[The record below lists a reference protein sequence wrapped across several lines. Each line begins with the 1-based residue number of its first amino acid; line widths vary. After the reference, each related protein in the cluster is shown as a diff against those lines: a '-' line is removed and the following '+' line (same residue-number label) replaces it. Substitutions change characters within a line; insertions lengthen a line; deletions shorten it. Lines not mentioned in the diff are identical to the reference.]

1 MNETYPFKLI
11 PLPYNYDAMEPYIDK
26 ETMMLHHDKH
36 FKSYVNGLNSAIS
49 PYPKYYSW
57 SLEKL
62 LKSLIFLPNEIKE
75 NVRNY
80 GGGVYNHTLYF
91 EGLKNVGS
99 KNMPVGRL
107 ADKINEQ
114 YINFNNFYNIFK
126 KKALEVFGSGYVW
139 LVLDKNN
146 NLDVIGTPN
155 QDTVL
160 DLNLCPIIL
169 IDVWEHAYYLKYHN
183 KRDEYIDNYR
193 NIINWD
199 KAEERFLNCL
209 NREST

>member
-1 MNETYPFKLI
+1 MNETYPFKLK

-36 FKSYVNGLNSAIS
+36 LKNYVDKLNLAIA
-49 PYPKYYSW
+49 PYPKFYDW

-62 LKSLIFLPNEIKE
+62 LQSLIFLPNEIKE
-75 NVRNY
+75 SVRNN
-80 GGGVYNHTLYF
+80 GGGVYNHNLYF
-91 EGLKNVGS
+91 EGLKNIGS
-99 KNMPVGRL
+99 KNVPVGKL

-126 KKALEVFGSGYVW
+126 KKALEVFGSVYVW

-146 NLDVIGTPN
+146 NLDIIGTPN

-183 KRDEYIDNYR
+183 KRAEYIEGYR

-209 NREST
+209 NRKST

>member
-1 MNETYPFKLI
+1 MNETYPFKLK

-36 FKSYVNGLNSAIS
+36 FKSYVDGLNSAIS

-75 NVRNY
+75 SVRNN
-80 GGGVYNHTLYF
+80 GGGVYNHNLYF
-91 EGLKNVGS
+91 EGLKNIGS
-99 KNMPVGRL
+99 KNVPVGKL

-146 NLDVIGTPN
+146 NLDIIVTPN

-183 KRDEYIDNYR
+183 KRAEYIEGYR

-209 NREST
+209 NRKST

>member
-11 PLPYNYDAMEPYIDK
+11 PLPYNYDALEPYIDK

-36 FKSYVNGLNSAIS
+36 FKSYVDGLNSAIS

-80 GGGVYNHTLYF
+80 GGGVYYHTLYF
-91 EGLKNVGS
+91 DGLKNVGS
-99 KNMPVGRL
+99 KNMPVGKL

-146 NLDVIGTPN
+146 NLDVIGTSN

-169 IDVWEHAYYLKYHN
+169 IDVWEHAYYLKYNN

-199 KAEERFLNCL
+199 KAEERFFYCL